1 MRLGIFGAGGR
12 MGKQLQACAS
22 EHPNLELF
30 QTVGS
35 DGAGD
40 FGGCDVVIDVA
51 LASATGDLI
60 DRLDGA
66 ALVTGVTGRDAA
78 QQAAID
84 AYAQTAPVFI
94 AANFSL
100 GVAVL
105 SRLVKQAAAA
115 LTGFDVEVFEAHH
128 RNKADAPSGTALH
141 LAQAAADGA
150 RLPWPAARAA
160 VRDGFT
166 GARAPDQIGISAARG
181 GDVIGEHTVYFF
193 GLAERLELTHRAT
206 DRSVFAH
213 GALRVAAWLPA
224 QADGLHDVDSF
235 LDQAQRGGVT
245 QAVSN

>member
-1 MRLGIFGAGGR
+1 VRLGIFGASGR
-12 MGKQLQACAS
+12 MGQQLHACIA
-22 EHPNLELF
+22 EHPTLELF
-30 QTVGS
+30 RSVGRG
-35 DGAGD
+35 DAGN

-51 LASATGDLI
+51 LAAATADLM

-141 LAQAAADGA
+141 LAQAAAEGA
-150 RLPWPAARAA
+150 RLPWPAARAP

-166 GARAPDQIGISAARG
+166 GARSPDQIGISAARG

-193 GLAERLELTHRAT
+193 GSAETLELTHRAT
-206 DRSVFAH
+206 NRAVFAH

-224 QADGLHDVDSF
+224 QTDGLHDVDSF
-235 LDQAQRGGVT
+235 LDQSLPDAG
-245 QAVSN
+245 SNSVPN

>member
-12 MGKQLQACAS
+12 MGQQLQACVG

-30 QTVGS
+30 QAVGR
-35 DGAGD
+35 DDAGT
-40 FGGCDVVIDVA
+40 FGDCDVVIDVS
-51 LASATGDLI
+51 LASATQDLL

-78 QQAAID
+78 QQAAIE
-84 AYAQTAPVFI
+84 AYAQTAPVFV

-105 SRLVKQAAAA
+105 SRLVRQAAAA

-141 LAQAAADGA
+141 LARAAAEGA
-150 RLPWPAARAA
+150 RLDWPAARAPT
-160 VRDGFT
+160 RDGFT
-166 GARAPDQIGISAARG
+166 GPRAPDQIGISAARG

-206 DRSVFAH
+206 DRAVFAH
-213 GALRVAAWLPA
+213 GALRVAAWLPT
-224 QADGLHDVDSF
+224 QADGMHDVDTF
-235 LDQAQRGGVT
+235 LDQRQPGG
-245 QAVSN
+245 ASN